1 MVTEKL
7 RTINRKDVIVFA
19 LSAAVLLICLINPKS
34 VVSGNRDLDPFT
46 EIRFLLSETSNAKL
60 LYLSSDD
67 DFYEFSGTSKL
78 RKRFDVDFAREGVSE
93 VLSAASFGDWRF
105 NKYLSSNEITHILVP
120 WSSAEK
126 NRVARKWG
134 TQGSIAIKLGSP
146 FFVRQAVT
154 SGEHPVALYKV
165 LQTGGNILQTSDY
178 ELKWDDS
185 TREDFYSQIESVRE
199 VGFYSYEYLSNFRD
213 GASVSWVMS
222 DETGVTEKPA
232 FEIQTSTN
240 EISSFHVTLEFVA
253 AYGSYA
259 PDQVITVS
267 SPNWTKSVKVSSNR
281 PGRIAFDVTSGEQ
294 IKLNNVLPCRSA
306 NSFDPAT
313 SDIRRFCYGLSSI
326 TVRPAQAR

>member
-1 MVTEKL
+1 MGI
-7 RTINRKDVIVFA
+7 RINQTKVKPILIGGCLAAIVF
-19 LSAAVLLICLINPKS
+19 CLINPLGIA
-34 VVSGNRDLDPFT
+34 SGYRDVDNYA
-46 EIRFLLSETSNAKL
+46 EIRSQLSKTRNAKL
-60 LYLSSDD
+60 LFLSSDG
-67 DFYEFSGTSKL
+67 DFFEFSGTSEL
-78 RKRFDVDFAREGVSE
+78 RKRFDIDFAREGVSE

-126 NRVARKWG
+126 NRVVRKWG
-134 TQGSIAIKLGSP
+134 IQGTIAIKLGSP

-165 LQTGGNILQTSDY
+165 LQTGGNVVQTSDY

-185 TREDFYSQIESVRE
+185 TRGDFYSQIESVRE

-213 GASVSWVMS
+213 GALVSWVMS
-222 DETGVTEKPA
+222 DETGVAESPA

-240 EISSFHVTLEFVA
+240 EISSFHVTMEFVA

-267 SPNWTKSVKVSSNR
+267 SPNWIKSVKVSSNR
-281 PGRIAFDVTSGEQ
+281 PGRVAFDVTSGEQ
-294 IKLNNVLPCRSA
+294 VKLNNVLPCRSA

-313 SDIRRFCYGLSSI
+313 SDTRRFCYGLSSI
-326 TVRPAQAR
+326 TVRPSQMR

>member
-1 MVTEKL
+1 MGI
-7 RTINRKDVIVFA
+7 RINQTKVKPILIGGCLAAIVF
-19 LSAAVLLICLINPKS
+19 CLINPLGIA
-34 VVSGNRDLDPFT
+34 SGYRDVDNYA
-46 EIRFLLSETSNAKL
+46 EIRSQLSKTRNAKL
-60 LYLSSDD
+60 LFLSSDG
-67 DFYEFSGTSKL
+67 DFFEFSGTSEL
-78 RKRFDVDFAREGVSE
+78 RKRFDIDFAREGVSE

-126 NRVARKWG
+126 NRVVRKWG
-134 TQGSIAIKLGSP
+134 IQGTTAIKLGSP

-165 LQTGGNILQTSDY
+165 LQTGGNVVQTSDY

-185 TREDFYSQIESVRE
+185 TRGDFYSQIESVRE

-213 GASVSWVMS
+213 GALVSWVMS
-222 DETGVTEKPA
+222 DETGVAENPA

-240 EISSFHVTLEFVA
+240 EISSFHVTMEFVA

-267 SPNWTKSVKVSSNR
+267 SPNWIKSVKVSSNR
-281 PGRIAFDVTSGEQ
+281 PGRVAFDVTSGEQ
-294 IKLNNVLPCRSA
+294 VKLNNVLPCRSA

-313 SDIRRFCYGLSSI
+313 SDTRRFCYGLSSI
-326 TVRPAQAR
+326 TVRPSQMR

>member
-1 MVTEKL
+1 MGI
-7 RTINRKDVIVFA
+7 RINQTKVKPILIGGCLAAIVF
-19 LSAAVLLICLINPKS
+19 CLINPLGIA
-34 VVSGNRDLDPFT
+34 SGYRDVDNYA
-46 EIRFLLSETSNAKL
+46 EIRSQLSKTRNAKL
-60 LYLSSDD
+60 LFLSSDG
-67 DFYEFSGTSKL
+67 DFFEFSGTSKL

-126 NRVARKWG
+126 NRVVRKWG
-134 TQGSIAIKLGSP
+134 IQGTIAIKLGSP

-165 LQTGGNILQTSDY
+165 LQTGGNVVQTSDY

-185 TREDFYSQIESVRE
+185 TRGDFYSQIESVRE

-213 GASVSWVMS
+213 GALVSWVMS
-222 DETGVTEKPA
+222 DETGVAENPA

-240 EISSFHVTLEFVA
+240 EISSFHVTMEFVA

-267 SPNWTKSVKVSSNR
+267 SPNWIKSVKVSSNR
-281 PGRIAFDVTSGEQ
+281 PGRVAFDVTSGEQ
-294 IKLNNVLPCRSA
+294 VKLNNVLPCRSA

-313 SDIRRFCYGLSSI
+313 SDTRRFCYGLSSI
-326 TVRPAQAR
+326 TVRPSQMR

>member
-1 MVTEKL
+1 MKTV
-7 RTINRKDVIVFA
+7 NRKDAIILTVSIAVILV
-19 LSAAVLLICLINPKS
+19 CLINPKS
-34 VVSGNRDLDPFT
+34 IVSGDRDSDSFT
-46 EIRFLLSETSNAKL
+46 EIRSHLSETRNAKL
-60 LYLSSDD
+60 LYLSSDG
-67 DFYEFSGTSKL
+67 DFFEFSGASKL
-78 RKRFDVDFAREGVSE
+78 RKRFHIDFAREGMSE

-126 NRVARKWG
+126 NRVVRKWG

-146 FFVRQAVT
+146 FLVRQAVT

-165 LQTGGNILQTSDY
+165 LQTGGNFLQTSDY

-185 TREDFYSQIESVRE
+185 TRGDFYSQIESVRE

-222 DETGVTEKPA
+222 DEIGVAENPA

-240 EISSFHVTLEFVA
+240 EISSFHITLEFVA

-267 SPNWTKSVKVSSNR
+267 SPNWIKSVKVSSNR
-281 PGRIAFDVTSGEQ
+281 PGRVAFDVTSGEQ
-294 IKLNNVLPCRSA
+294 VKLNNVLPCRSA

-313 SDIRRFCYGLSSI
+313 SDTRRFCYGLSSI
-326 TVRPAQAR
+326 TVRPSQMR

>member
-1 MVTEKL
+1 MGVANMKTV
-7 RTINRKDVIVFA
+7 NRKDAIILAVSIAVILV
-19 LSAAVLLICLINPKS
+19 CLINPKS
-34 VVSGNRDLDPFT
+34 IVSGNRDSDSFT
-46 EIRFLLSETSNAKL
+46 EIRSHLAETRNAKL
-60 LYLSSDD
+60 LFLSSDG
-67 DFYEFSGTSKL
+67 DFFEFSGTSKL
-78 RKRFDVDFAREGVSE
+78 RKRFDVNFAREGVSE
-93 VLSAASFGDWRF
+93 VLSAGSFGDWRF
-105 NKYLSSNEITHILVP
+105 NKYLSSNKITHILVP

-126 NRVARKWG
+126 NRVVRKWG
-134 TQGSIAIKLGSP
+134 IQGSIAIKLGSP

-154 SGEHPVALYKV
+154 SGEYPVALYKV
-165 LQTGGNILQTSDY
+165 LQTGGNVLQTSDY

-185 TREDFYSQIESVRE
+185 TRRDFYSQIESVRE
-199 VGFYSYEYLSNFRD
+199 VGFYSYEYLSYFRD

-222 DETGVTEKPA
+222 DETGVAENPA

-281 PGRIAFDVTSGEQ
+281 PGRIAFDATSGEQ
-294 IKLNNVLPCRSA
+294 VKLNNVLPCRSA

-313 SDIRRFCYGLSSI
+313 SDTRRFCYGLSSI
-326 TVRPAQAR
+326 TVRPSQAR